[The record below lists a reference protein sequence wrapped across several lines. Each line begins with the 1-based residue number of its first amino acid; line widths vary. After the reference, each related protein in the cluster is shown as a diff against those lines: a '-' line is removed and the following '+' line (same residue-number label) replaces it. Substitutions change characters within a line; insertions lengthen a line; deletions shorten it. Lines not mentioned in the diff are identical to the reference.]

1 MLAVRC
7 QSFHN
12 RNPYQHSSRLLTTY
26 SLLRPSHETL
36 ELLMKST
43 KVTERIKA
51 KALEL
56 LEQHPEGLR
65 YSELHAKILIPVPDI
80 RNWLGHI

>member
-1 MLAVRC
+1 M
-7 QSFHN
+7 Q
-12 RNPYQHSSRLLTTY
+12 P
-26 SLLRPSHETL
+26 
-36 ELLMKST
+36 T

-65 YSELHAKILIPVPDI
+65 YSGLHAKILEADGTFNRPLKTPSPARPMAATI
-80 RNWLGHI
+80 